1 MCWPNEAGQ
10 CRAGLRREYI
20 RIKILEAEG
29 GREKR
34 HKHLIGRH
42 PTFQQAS

>member
-1 MCWPNEAGQ
+1 MWWPNDARE
-10 CRAGLRREYI
+10 CRAGLRGEYI

-29 GREKR
+29 GREKP
-34 HKHLIGRH
+34 HNYLIGRH